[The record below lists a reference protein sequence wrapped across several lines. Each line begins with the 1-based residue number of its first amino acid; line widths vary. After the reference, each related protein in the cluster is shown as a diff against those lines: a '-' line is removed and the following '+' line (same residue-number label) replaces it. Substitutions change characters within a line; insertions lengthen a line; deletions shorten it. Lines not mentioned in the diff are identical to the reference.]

1 MNSFSQTRPPQPCFQ
16 DAVSELRDVLDRL
29 NELSAAVEITGN
41 LLVQSLDSGHKLLTC
56 GNGGS
61 AADALHMA
69 EELTGRYLRERRALP
84 AICLNAD
91 VTALTCIGND
101 YGFERIFSRQI
112 EALGQAGDVLVA
124 FSTSGNSRNIILALE
139 TARTKGLITILVSG
153 KDGGSAKPLSDHA
166 LVVPS
171 ATTARIQEVHTLV
184 MHQWLEAID
193 LHFTP
198 LP

>member
-29 NELSAAVEITGN
+29 DELSAAVEITGN

>member
-29 NELSAAVEITGN
+29 DELSAAVEITGN

-193 LHFTP
+193 LYFTP